1 MVSTVQRILI
11 FAAILLLAGVVFP
24 NVYNS
29 IVDAQNW
36 GAAIPQSIEAA
47 RAYFAHVNPGHYYR
61 TASPAAQIAALAVL
75 IATWRLG
82 RNARLLAGAAL
93 ILAISGDIMT
103 FAYFYP
109 RNAIMFGPDQH
120 SVEVLQETWA
130 GWNAMN
136 WVRSG
141 ICCVALICELNLLSL
156 FEAQTAAAK
165 LEDKLI

>member
-1 MVSTVQRILI
+1 MVSTIQRIFI
-11 FAAILLLAGVVFP
+11 FAAILLLASVLFP

-36 GAAIPQSIEAA
+36 GSSIPQSIDAA
-47 RAYFAHVNPGHYYR
+47 KAYFAHYNPGHYYR
-61 TASPAAQIAALAVL
+61 TASPAAQIAALIVL

-93 ILAISGDIMT
+93 ILAVCGDIMT

-120 SVEVLQETWA
+120 SVEVLQDAWS

-136 WVRSG
+136 WVRSSV
-141 ICCVALICELNLLSL
+141 CFVALICELSLLSL
-156 FEAQTAAAK
+156 FEARTANAK
-165 LEDKLI
+165 LEAKLK

>member
-1 MVSTVQRILI
+1 MVSTVQRIFI
-11 FAAILLLAGVVFP
+11 FAAIILLASVLFP

-29 IVDAQNW
+29 IIDAQNW
-36 GAAIPQSIEAA
+36 GSAIPQSLDTA
-47 RAYFAHVNPGHYYR
+47 RAYFANVNPGHYYR
-61 TASPAAQIAALAVL
+61 TASPAAQIAALVVL

-93 ILAISGDIMT
+93 VLAVSGDIMT

-109 RNAIMFGPDQH
+109 RNAIMFGPEQD
-120 SVEVLQETWA
+120 SVEVLREAWA

-141 ICCVALICELNLLSL
+141 VCFVALICELNLLSL
-156 FEAQTAAAK
+156 FAARTTTAT